1 VNFQNQCSGI
11 EARRAW
17 PSKTIKCE
25 DHGSVSHGE
34 RRDSWRNRGWTGS
47 NYDSKRTEAACQSPI
62 KLGPTY
68 RLVSS
73 FEAGPGAT
81 VGTLNQGYPLLQ
93 YEGTVSM
100 QLSLVARQTAP
111 NPTTWAALGPPRGQR
126 RQSTLRYQRWVR
138 TPTGG
143 AGP

>member
-62 KLGPTY
+62 KLAPP
-68 RLVSS
+68 VDS
-73 FEAGPGAT
+73 FPPLRRARG
-81 VGTLNQGYPLLQ
+81 PLL
-93 YEGTVSM
+93 V
-100 QLSLVARQTAP
+100 P
-111 NPTTWAALGPPRGQR
+111 
-126 RQSTLRYQRWVR
+126 
-138 TPTGG
+138 
-143 AGP
+143 